1 MTNSFQSNFQP
12 TQTPNLS
19 FDSGQ
24 NFNNQSKQNNQF
36 QQNQFTISQ
45 PMQQF
50 QTQSMQQYFPQPQGN
65 VYMINSANE
74 VGNIPVTNGL
84 SVAVCLQENILF
96 IKTFQNGAVAV
107 ATYNILPF
115 ENQKN
120 INNTTSAAENSSIE
134 IDKALSDFSSRL
146 EKVENYLKIKA
157 SEDTK
162 NGGKVLWEI

>member
-1 MTNSFQSNFQP
+1 MPYNFQNNPQP
-12 TQTPNLS
+12 TQSPNLS
-19 FDSGQ
+19 FGSGQ
-24 NFNNQSKQNNQF
+24 NFNNQSNQNNQF
-36 QQNQFTISQ
+36 QQNQFTTPQ
-45 PMQQF
+45 PIQQF
-50 QTQSMQQYFPQPQGN
+50 QTQPMQQYFPQPQGN
-65 VYMINSANE
+65 VYMISSANE

-84 SVAVCLQENILF
+84 SVAVCLQENVLF
-96 IKTFQNGAVAV
+96 IKTFQNGTLAV

-120 INNTTSAAENSSIE
+120 MNNTTSAAENSSIE
-134 IDKALSDFSSRL
+134 IDKTLSEFSSRL